1 MAQEKRAM
9 PHNVES
15 EQSIL
20 GCILI
25 DNEAVVTIMG
35 ELKDKDFYVE
45 AHKIIFRAMQ
55 TIYAS
60 NRPIDFITLTDELEK
75 ANMLDSVGGVD
86 YISSLTTIVP
96 SASNFRHYIEIIKRN
111 SVLRQL
117 ISASNDIIVKAY
129 DGAEK
134 DEAIQFAEKNIY
146 EISRQEERSSLVP
159 LRDSLGGVIEK
170 FEEIQKNAGAIA
182 GISTGLYGLDKIL
195 NGLHKSDLILI
206 AARPGCGKT
215 SLGMNMVN
223 YAAINGKAKCA
234 IFSLEMG
241 KDQLAQRSLCSVAY
255 VDMGKALRGEL
266 TVEEWKAL
274 WAANEKLSGSNIFV
288 DDSSLN
294 TPMDILSKCRR
305 LQREQGLDLVMID
318 YLQLMKSNSK
328 ANDGNRQQEVG
339 ELTRNLK
346 IMARELNIPVLVLSQ
361 LSRAPEQ
368 RKGDHRPLLSDLR
381 ESGSIEQDADIV
393 LFIYRADMYNDTP
406 EAEKGN
412 DIAEIIVAKHRN
424 GGTGTVKVKWNG
436 STTTFLNM
444 ERDSSM
450 QSLEKTMPKAKPNDS
465 LEALD
470 EKDLPEIVPIDKS
483 GIDDIF

>member
-45 AHKIIFRAMQ
+45 AHKIIFRAMEA
-55 TIYAS
+55 IYAT

-86 YISSLTTIVP
+86 YISTLTTVVP

-146 EISRQEERSSLVP
+146 EISRAEERSSLVP

-215 SLGMNMVN
+215 SLGMNIIN
-223 YAAINGKAKCA
+223 YAAISGKAKCA

-241 KDQLAQRSLCSVAY
+241 KEQLAQRSLCSVAY

-266 TVEEWKAL
+266 TVDEWKAL
-274 WAANEKLSGSNIFV
+274 WAANEKLSGANIYV

-346 IMARELNIPVLVLSQ
+346 IMARELDIPVLVLSQ

-465 LEALD
+465 LDQLD
-470 EKDLPEIVPIDKS
+470 EKDLPEIMPIDKS
-483 GIDDIF
+483 DIDDIF

>member
-20 GCILI
+20 GCALI

-35 ELKDKDFYVE
+35 DLKDKDFYVE
-45 AHKIIFRAMQ
+45 AHKIIFRAMGS
-55 TIYAS
+55 IYAV

-86 YISSLTTIVP
+86 YISTLTTIVP
-96 SASNFRHYIEIIKRN
+96 SASNHKHYIEIIKRN

-146 EISRQEERSSLVP
+146 EISREEERSSLVP

-215 SLGMNMVN
+215 SLGMNIVN

-266 TVEEWKAL
+266 NVDEWKAL
-274 WAANEKLSGSNIFV
+274 WAANEKLSQSGIFV

-346 IMARELNIPVLVLSQ
+346 IMARELDIPVIVLSQ

-393 LFIYRADMYNDTP
+393 LFIYRADMYNDVP
-406 EAEKGN
+406 EAERGN

-465 LEALD
+465 LDALS
-470 EKDLPEIVPIDKS
+470 EKELPEIMPIDKS

>member
-1 MAQEKRAM
+1 MATEKKVM

-20 GCILI
+20 GCALI

-35 ELKDKDFYVE
+35 DLKDKDFYVE

-55 TIYAS
+55 NIYAS

-86 YISSLTTIVP
+86 YISTLTTIVP
-96 SASNFRHYIEIIKRN
+96 SASNHKHYIDIIKRN

-129 DGAEK
+129 EGQDK

-146 EISRQEERSSLVP
+146 TISQEEERSSLVP
-159 LRDSLGGVIEK
+159 LRDSLSGVMDK

-195 NGLHKSDLILI
+195 NGLHKSDLILV

-215 SLGMNMVN
+215 SLAMNIVN
-223 YAAINGKAKCA
+223 YAAIHEKSKVAV
-234 IFSLEMG
+234 FSLEMG

-266 TVEEWKAL
+266 SVDEWKAL
-274 WAANEKLSGSNIFV
+274 WAANEKLSQANIFV
-288 DDSSLN
+288 DDSALN

-305 LQREQGLDLVMID
+305 LQREQGLDLIMID

-328 ANDGNRQQEVG
+328 SSDGNRQQEVG
-339 ELTRNLK
+339 DLTRNLK
-346 IMARELNIPVLVLSQ
+346 IMARELDVPVIVLSQ

-368 RKGDHRPLLSDLR
+368 RKGDHRPMLSDLR

-393 LFIYRADMYNDTP
+393 LFIYRPDMYNDVP
-406 EAEKGN
+406 EIERGQ

-424 GGTGTVKVKWNG
+424 GGTGTVKTKWNG
-436 STTTFLNM
+436 STTTFINL
-444 ERDSSM
+444 EKDSNS
-450 QSLEKTMPKAKPNDS
+450 QSLEKTMPKAKKNDS
-465 LEALD
+465 LDQLE
-470 EKDLPEIVPIDKS
+470 DLPEIVPIDQS
-483 GIDDIF
+483 DIDDIF

>member
-20 GCILI
+20 GCALI

-35 ELKDKDFYVE
+35 DLKDKDFYVE

-55 TIYAS
+55 AIYAT

-75 ANMLDSVGGVD
+75 RNMLDSVGGVD
-86 YISSLTTIVP
+86 YISTLTTVVP
-96 SASNFRHYIEIIKRN
+96 SASNHKHYIEIVKRN

-129 DGAEK
+129 DGADK

-159 LRDSLGGVIEK
+159 LKDSLGGVIEK
-170 FEEIQKNAGAIA
+170 FEEIQKNAGALA

-215 SLGMNMVN
+215 SLGMNIVN
-223 YAAINGKAKCA
+223 YAAIHGKAKCA

-266 TVEEWKAL
+266 NVDEWKAL
-274 WAANEKLSGSNIFV
+274 WAANEQLSAAGIFV

-305 LQREQGLDLVMID
+305 LQREQGLDLIMVD

-328 ANDGNRQQEVG
+328 VNDGNRQQEVG

-346 IMARELNIPVLVLSQ
+346 IMARELDIPVIVLSQ

-393 LFIYRADMYNDTP
+393 LFIYRADMYNDVP
-406 EAEKGN
+406 EAERGN

-436 STTTFLNM
+436 STTTFLNL

-465 LEALD
+465 LDELD
-470 EKDLPEIVPIDKS
+470 SAELPEIVPIDKS
-483 GIDDIF
+483 DIDDIF